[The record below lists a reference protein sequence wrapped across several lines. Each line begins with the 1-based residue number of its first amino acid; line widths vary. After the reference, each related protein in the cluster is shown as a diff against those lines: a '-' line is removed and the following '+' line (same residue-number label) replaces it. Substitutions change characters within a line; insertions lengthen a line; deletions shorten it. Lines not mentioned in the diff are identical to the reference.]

1 MGEPR
6 EARIQGAL
14 VRDESLAFWV
24 SEFCHSHRW
33 AAALTTPC
41 SRAGPVYKC
50 CKAWGISW
58 CPLTLRKDMYVDT
71 LFWGWQTWHSITTM
85 TQLAGCS
92 CEQ

>member
-14 VRDESLAFWV
+14 GRDESLAFWV

-41 SRAGPVYKC
+41 SRAGPNCLQMLQGLGHLLASSDSKEGHVCRYTVLGL
-50 CKAWGISW
+50 A
-58 CPLTLRKDMYVDT
+58 DMAFYYHHDST
-71 LFWGWQTWHSITTM
+71 CWLF
-85 TQLAGCS
+85 L
-92 CEQ
+92 